1 MGRRVLHDQFFR
13 KAKAEGYL
21 ARSAYKLTELD
32 DRYKLLRRGDA
43 VLDVGCSPGSWM
55 QVAAER
61 IGKRGVV
68 IGIDLKEVDV
78 EIAPNVFTV
87 QGDITQIDPN
97 DPHDPHRLI
106 DLAGRKFD
114 VVLSDMAPNTSGHG
128 DDLRSADL
136 CRTLLGLLPALL
148 RQDGNL
154 TMKVLEGA
162 EYTALLSET
171 KAMFRAAKGFKPAA
185 SREMSNEMFIVA
197 HGYKGAP

>member
-1 MGRRVLHDQFFR
+1 MGRRVLHDKFFR

-21 ARSAYKLTELD
+21 ARSAYKLTEID
-32 DRYKLLRRGDA
+32 DRHELLRRGDA

-55 QVAAER
+55 QVASQR
-61 IGKRGVV
+61 VGTKGVV

-78 EIAPNVFTV
+78 EIAPNVHTV
-87 QGDITQIDPN
+87 QGDITMIDPN
-97 DPHDPHRLI
+97 EL
-106 DLAGRKFD
+106 LGAGGKKFD
-114 VVLSDMAPNTSGHG
+114 VVLSDMAPNTTGHG

-136 CRTLLGLLPALL
+136 CRALLGLLPALL
-148 RQDGNL
+148 RKDGNL

>member
-1 MGRRVLHDQFFR
+1 MGRRILHDEFFR

-21 ARSAYKLTELD
+21 ARSAYKLTD
-32 DRYKLLRRGDA
+32 IDNKYKLLKRGDA

-61 IGKRGVV
+61 VGPKGVV

-78 EIAPNVFTV
+78 EIAPNVFTL
-87 QGDITQIDPN
+87 QGDVTTIDP
-97 DPHDPHRLI
+97 DEL
-106 DLAGRKFD
+106 LGSGGKKFN
-114 VVLSDMAPNTSGHG
+114 VVISDMAPNTSGHG

-136 CRTLLGLLPALL
+136 CRMLLGLLPVLL
-148 RQDGNL
+148 RKNGNM

-162 EYTALLSET
+162 EYTPLLGET
-171 KAMFRAAKGFKPAA
+171 KAMFRAAKGYKPAA
-185 SREMSNEMFIVA
+185 SREMSREMFVVA

>member
-1 MGRRVLHDQFFR
+1 MARRVLHDQFFR

-21 ARSAYKLTELD
+21 ARSAYKLTEID

-78 EIAPNVFTV
+78 EIAPNVHAV

-97 DPHDPHRLI
+97 EL
-106 DLAGRKFD
+106 LGANGKKFD
-114 VVLSDMAPNTSGHG
+114 VVLSDMAPNTTGHG

-136 CRTLLGLLPALL
+136 CRALLGLLPALL
-148 RQDGNL
+148 RKNGNL